1 MHKLYDVTYT
11 IISSDIAPDIFA
23 DSSIFTEEEP
33 STHVDTFNTFQD
45 FFDAVSSHKYPLACS
60 FPNSNY
66 TDGISLFGKPFVTI
80 HGLRFD
86 YNITE
91 RNFKA
96 PVLIQTTC
104 KERSTKDNN
113 FDFFKKNL
121 SMDNFKIFLQEQFDA
136 NTSSPSPTLNT
147 LTEKLLND

>member
-33 STHVDTFNTFQD
+33 SPQVDTFNTFHD
-45 FFDAVSSHKYPLACS
+45 FFDAVSSYKYPSALS

-66 TDGISLFGKPFVTI
+66 TYGTSLLGKLFVTI
-80 HGLRFD
+80 HGIRFD

-96 PVLIQTTC
+96 PVIIQTTY
-104 KERSTKDNN
+104 KERSTKDNS

-121 SMDNFKIFLQEQFDA
+121 SIDDFMTFLQERYGADCKTILF
-136 NTSSPSPTLNT
+136 NTTM
-147 LTEKLLND
+147 EK

>member
-1 MHKLYDVTYT
+1 MHKLYDITYT

-45 FFDAVSSHKYPLACS
+45 FFDAVSSHKYQWSIPG
-60 FPNSNY
+60 SNY
-66 TDGISLFGKPFVTI
+66 TYGISMFGKPFVTI
-80 HGLRFD
+80 YGVRFD

-91 RNFKA
+91 RNFKS
-96 PVLIQTTC
+96 PVIIQTTC
-104 KERSTKDNN
+104 KECSTKDNN

-121 SMDNFKIFLQEQFDA
+121 PMDDFKIFLQEQFGT
-136 NTSSPSPTLNT
+136 NTSSTSHILNT

>member
-1 MHKLYDVTYT
+1 MHKLYRVTYT
-11 IISSDIAPDIFA
+11 IISNDIAPDIFA

-45 FFDAVSSHKYPLACS
+45 FFDAVSSHKYPWS
-60 FPNSNY
+60 IPGSNY
-66 TDGISLFGKPFVTI
+66 TYGISMFGKPFVTI
-80 HGLRFD
+80 YGVRFD

-91 RNFKA
+91 RSFKA

-104 KERSTKDNN
+104 KECSTKDNN

-121 SMDNFKIFLQEQFDA
+121 SMDNFMTFLQERYGTTPAKIIQ
-136 NTSSPSPTLNT
+136 TILS
-147 LTEKLLND
+147 EK

>member
-23 DSSIFTEEEP
+23 DSSIFTEEKP
-33 STHVDTFNTFQD
+33 STQVDTFNTFHD
-45 FFDAVSSHKYPLACS
+45 FFDAVSSHKYPWCI
-60 FPNSNY
+60 PGSNY
-66 TDGISLFGKPFVTI
+66 TYGTSLLGKPFVTVYGI
-80 HGLRFD
+80 RFD

-96 PVLIQTTC
+96 PVLIRTTY
-104 KERSTKDNN
+104 KECSTKDNN

-121 SMDNFKIFLQEQFDA
+121 SMDDFMTFLQERYGADCKTILF
-136 NTSSPSPTLNT
+136 NTAM
-147 LTEKLLND
+147 EK

>member
-11 IISSDIAPDIFA
+11 IISNDIAPDIFA

-33 STHVDTFNTFQD
+33 STQVDTFNTFHD
-45 FFDAVSSHKYPLACS
+45 FFDAVSSHKYPWCI
-60 FPNSNY
+60 PDSNY
-66 TDGISLFGKPFVTI
+66 AYGISMLGKPFVI
-80 HGLRFD
+80 VHGIRFD

-96 PVLIQTTC
+96 PVLIRTTY
-104 KERSTKDNN
+104 KECSTKDNN

-121 SMDNFKIFLQEQFDA
+121 SMDDFMIFLHERYGAAPIQIIQTILSE
-136 NTSSPSPTLNT
+136 N
-147 LTEKLLND
+147 E

>member
-45 FFDAVSSHKYPLACS
+45 FFDAVSSHKYPWGI
-60 FPNSNY
+60 PGSNY
-66 TDGISLFGKPFVTI
+66 TYGISMFGKPFVTI
-80 HGLRFD
+80 YGVRFD

-104 KERSTKDNN
+104 KECSTKDNN
-113 FDFFKKNL
+113 FDFFRKNL
-121 SMDNFKIFLQEQFDA
+121 SMDDFMTFLQERYSTDCK
-136 NTSSPSPTLNT
+136 TTILST
-147 LTEKLLND
+147 LTEK

>member
-23 DSSIFTEEEP
+23 VSSIFTEKEP

-45 FFDAVSSHKYPLACS
+45 FFDAVSAHKYPWCI
-60 FPNSNY
+60 PGSNY
-66 TDGISLFGKPFVTI
+66 TYGISMFGKPFVTI
-80 HGLRFD
+80 YGVRFD

-121 SMDNFKIFLQEQFDA
+121 SMDDFMTFLQERYGADCKAVIF
-136 NTSSPSPTLNT
+136 NTAM
-147 LTEKLLND
+147 EK

>member
-23 DSSIFTEEEP
+23 NSSIFTEEEP

-45 FFDAVSSHKYPLACS
+45 FFDAVSSHKYPWS
-60 FPNSNY
+60 IPGNNY
-66 TDGISLFGKPFVTI
+66 TYGISMFGKPFVTI
-80 HGLRFD
+80 YGARFD

-91 RNFKA
+91 KNFKA

-104 KERSTKDNN
+104 KECSTKDNN

-121 SMDNFKIFLQEQFDA
+121 SMDDFITFLQERYGQLMNVDK
-136 NTSSPSPTLNT
+136 LNII
-147 LTEKLLND
+147 LEK

>member
-33 STHVDTFNTFQD
+33 SPQVDTFNTFHD
-45 FFDAVSSHKYPLACS
+45 FFDAVSSYKYPSALS

-66 TDGISLFGKPFVTI
+66 TYGTSLLGKLFVTI
-80 HGLRFD
+80 HGIRFD

-96 PVLIQTTC
+96 PVIIQTTY
-104 KERSTKDNN
+104 KERSTKDNS

-121 SMDNFKIFLQEQFDA
+121 SMDDFMTFLQERYGAGCKTILF
-136 NTSSPSPTLNT
+136 NTAM
-147 LTEKLLND
+147 EK

>member
-33 STHVDTFNTFQD
+33 SPQVDTFNTFHD
-45 FFDAVSSHKYPLACS
+45 FFDAVSSYKYPSALS

-66 TDGISLFGKPFVTI
+66 TYGTSLLGKLFVTI
-80 HGLRFD
+80 HGIRFD

-91 RNFKA
+91 RNFKT
-96 PVLIQTTC
+96 PVIIQTTY
-104 KERSTKDNN
+104 KERSTKDNS

-121 SMDNFKIFLQEQFDA
+121 SIDDFMTFLQERYGADCKTILF
-136 NTSSPSPTLNT
+136 NTTM
-147 LTEKLLND
+147 EK

>member
-11 IISSDIAPDIFA
+11 IISNDIAPDIFA

-33 STHVDTFNTFQD
+33 STQVDTFNTFHD
-45 FFDAVSSHKYPLACS
+45 FFDAVSSYKYPSALS

-66 TDGISLFGKPFVTI
+66 TYGTSLLGKLFVTI
-80 HGLRFD
+80 HGVRFD

-96 PVLIQTTC
+96 PVLIRTTY
-104 KERSTKDNN
+104 KECSTKDNN

-121 SMDNFKIFLQEQFDA
+121 SMDDFMTFLQERYGADCKTILF
-136 NTSSPSPTLNT
+136 NTAM
-147 LTEKLLND
+147 EK

>member
-23 DSSIFTEEEP
+23 DGSIFTEEEP

-66 TDGISLFGKPFVTI
+66 TYGISLFGKPFVTI

-96 PVLIQTTC
+96 PVHIQTTC

-121 SMDNFKIFLQEQFDA
+121 SMDDFMTFLQEQFDA

>member
-23 DSSIFTEEEP
+23 NSSIFTEEEP

-45 FFDAVSSHKYPLACS
+45 FFDAVSLHKYPWS
-60 FPNSNY
+60 SNY
-66 TDGISLFGKPFVTI
+66 AYGISMFGKPFVTI
-80 HGLRFD
+80 YGVRFD

-96 PVLIQTTC
+96 PVIIQTTC

-121 SMDNFKIFLQEQFDA
+121 SMDDFMTFLQERYGTDCKAILF
-136 NTSSPSPTLNT
+136 NTAM
-147 LTEKLLND
+147 EK

>member
-11 IISSDIAPDIFA
+11 IISSDIASDIFA

-33 STHVDTFNTFQD
+33 STQVDTFNTFHD
-45 FFDAVSSHKYPLACS
+45 FFDAVSSHKYPLALS

-66 TDGISLFGKPFVTI
+66 TYGTSLLGKLFVTI
-80 HGLRFD
+80 HGVRFD

-96 PVLIQTTC
+96 PVLIRTTY
-104 KERSTKDNN
+104 KECSTKDNN

-121 SMDNFKIFLQEQFDA
+121 SMDDFMTFLQERYGADCKTILF
-136 NTSSPSPTLNT
+136 NTAM
-147 LTEKLLND
+147 EK

>member
-1 MHKLYDVTYT
+1 MHKLYDITYT

-45 FFDAVSSHKYPLACS
+45 FFDAVSSHKYPWCI
-60 FPNSNY
+60 PGSNY
-66 TDGISLFGKPFVTI
+66 TYGISMFGKPFVTI
-80 HGLRFD
+80 YCVRFD

-104 KERSTKDNN
+104 KERSTKDNSY
-113 FDFFKKNL
+113 DFFKKNL
-121 SMDNFKIFLQEQFDA
+121 SMDDFKIFLQEQFGADCKA
-136 NTSSPSPTLNT
+136 ILFNTAM
-147 LTEKLLND
+147 EK

>member
-11 IISSDIAPDIFA
+11 IISNDIAPDIFA

-33 STHVDTFNTFQD
+33 STQVDTFNTFHD
-45 FFDAVSSHKYPLACS
+45 FFDAVSSYKYPSALS

-66 TDGISLFGKPFVTI
+66 TYGTSLLGKLFVTI
-80 HGLRFD
+80 HGVRFD

-96 PVLIQTTC
+96 PVLIQTTY
-104 KERSTKDNN
+104 KECSTKDNN

-121 SMDNFKIFLQEQFDA
+121 SMDDFMTFLQERYGADCKTILF
-136 NTSSPSPTLNT
+136 NTAM
-147 LTEKLLND
+147 EK

>member
-33 STHVDTFNTFQD
+33 STQVDTFNTFQD
-45 FFDAVSSHKYPLACS
+45 FFDAVSSHKYPLACA

-66 TDGISLFGKPFVTI
+66 TYGTSLLGKPFVII
-80 HGLRFD
+80 HGVRFD

-91 RNFKA
+91 KNFKT
-96 PVLIQTTC
+96 PVLIQTTY
-104 KERSTKDNN
+104 KECTTKDNN

-121 SMDNFKIFLQEQFDA
+121 SMDDFMIFLQERYGTA
-136 NTSSPSPTLNT
+136 PTQIIQTILS
-147 LTEKLLND
+147 EK

>member
-1 MHKLYDVTYT
+1 MHRLYDVTYT
-11 IISSDIAPDIFA
+11 IISNDIAPDIFA
-23 DSSIFTEEEP
+23 NSSIFTEEEP

-45 FFDAVSSHKYPLACS
+45 FFDAVSSYKYPLALS

-66 TDGISLFGKPFVTI
+66 TYGTSLFGKPFVTI
-80 HGLRFD
+80 HGIRFD

-96 PVLIQTTC
+96 PVLIRTTY
-104 KERSTKDNN
+104 KECSTKDNN

-121 SMDNFKIFLQEQFDA
+121 SMDDFMTFLQERYGA
-136 NTSSPSPTLNT
+136 APTQIIQTILSDN
-147 LTEKLLND
+147 

>member
-11 IISSDIAPDIFA
+11 IISSDITPDIFA
-23 DSSIFTEEEP
+23 NSSIFTEEEP

-45 FFDAVSSHKYPLACS
+45 FFDAVSSCKYPLCCG
-60 FPNSNY
+60 FPNGNY
-66 TDGISLFGKPFVTI
+66 TYGISMFGKPFVTI
-80 HGLRFD
+80 YGARFD

-104 KERSTKDNN
+104 KECSTKDNN

-121 SMDNFKIFLQEQFDA
+121 SMDDFMTFLQERYGADCKTILF
-136 NTSSPSPTLNT
+136 NTAM
-147 LTEKLLND
+147 EQ

>member
-1 MHKLYDVTYT
+1 MHKLYNVTYT
-11 IISSDIAPDIFA
+11 IISNDIAPDIFA
-23 DSSIFTEEEP
+23 NSSIFTEEEP
-33 STHVDTFNTFQD
+33 STQVDTFNTFHD
-45 FFDAVSSHKYPLACS
+45 FFDAVSSHKYPFS

-66 TDGISLFGKPFVTI
+66 TYGTSLFGKPFVTI
-80 HGLRFD
+80 YCVRFD

-96 PVLIQTTC
+96 PVLIQTTY
-104 KERSTKDNN
+104 KECSTKDNS

-121 SMDNFKIFLQEQFDA
+121 SMDDFKIFLQEQFSA
-136 NTSSPSPTLNT
+136 KTSSPSTTLNT

>member
-11 IISSDIAPDIFA
+11 IISNDIVPDIFA

-33 STHVDTFNTFQD
+33 STQVDTFNTFQD
-45 FFDAVSSHKYPLACS
+45 FFDAVSSHKYPWCI
-60 FPNSNY
+60 PDSNY
-66 TDGISLFGKPFVTI
+66 TYGISLLGKPFVI
-80 HGLRFD
+80 VHGICFD

-96 PVLIQTTC
+96 PVLIRTTY
-104 KERSTKDNN
+104 KECSPKDNN

-121 SMDNFKIFLQEQFDA
+121 SMDDFMTLLQERYGEFMSVDKLDLI
-136 NTSSPSPTLNT
+136 S
-147 LTEKLLND
+147 EK

>member
-23 DSSIFTEEEP
+23 NSSIFTEEEP

-45 FFDAVSSHKYPLACS
+45 FFDAVSSCKYPLCCG
-60 FPNSNY
+60 FPNGNY
-66 TDGISLFGKPFVTI
+66 TYGISLFGKPFVAI
-80 HGLRFD
+80 HGVRFD

-91 RNFKA
+91 KNFKA
-96 PVLIQTTC
+96 PVIIQTTY

-121 SMDNFKIFLQEQFDA
+121 SMDDFMTFLQERYGADYKTILF
-136 NTSSPSPTLNT
+136 NTAM
-147 LTEKLLND
+147 EK

>member
-23 DSSIFTEEEP
+23 DSSIFTEEEL

-45 FFDAVSSHKYPLACS
+45 FFDAVSSHKYPWS
-60 FPNSNY
+60 SNY
-66 TDGISLFGKPFVTI
+66 TYGISMFGKPFVTI
-80 HGLRFD
+80 YGIRFD

-96 PVLIQTTC
+96 PVIIQTTC

-121 SMDNFKIFLQEQFDA
+121 SMDDFMIFLQERYGADCKAILF
-136 NTSSPSPTLNT
+136 NTAM
-147 LTEKLLND
+147 EK

>member
-11 IISSDIAPDIFA
+11 IISNDISPDIFA

-33 STHVDTFNTFQD
+33 STQVDTFNTFHD
-45 FFDAVSSHKYPLACS
+45 FFDAVSSHKYPSALS

-66 TDGISLFGKPFVTI
+66 TYGTSLLGKLFVII
-80 HGLRFD
+80 HGIRFD

-96 PVLIQTTC
+96 PVIIQTTY
-104 KERSTKDNN
+104 KECSTKDNS

-121 SMDNFKIFLQEQFDA
+121 SMDDFMTFLQERYGA
-136 NTSSPSPTLNT
+136 APTQIMQTILSEN
-147 LTEKLLND
+147 

>member
-33 STHVDTFNTFQD
+33 SPQVDTFNTFHD
-45 FFDAVSSHKYPLACS
+45 FFDAVSSYKYPSALS

-66 TDGISLFGKPFVTI
+66 TYGTSLLGKLFVTI
-80 HGLRFD
+80 HGIRFD

-96 PVLIQTTC
+96 PVIIQTTY
-104 KERSTKDNN
+104 KERSTKDNS
-113 FDFFKKNL
+113 FDFFKK
-121 SMDNFKIFLQEQFDA
+121 
-136 NTSSPSPTLNT
+136 TCP
-147 LTEKLLND
+147 

>member
-11 IISSDIAPDIFA
+11 IISSDITPDIFA

-45 FFDAVSSHKYPLACS
+45 FFDAVSSHKYPWS
-60 FPNSNY
+60 IPGSNY
-66 TDGISLFGKPFVTI
+66 TYGISIFGKPFVTI
-80 HGLRFD
+80 YGVRFD

-96 PVLIQTTC
+96 PVIIQTTY
-104 KERSTKDNN
+104 KEYSTKDNS
-113 FDFFKKNL
+113 FDFFRKNL
-121 SMDNFKIFLQEQFDA
+121 SIDDFMTFLRERYGADCKA
-136 NTSSPSPTLNT
+136 AILNN
-147 LTEKLLND
+147 LMEK

>member
-11 IISSDIAPDIFA
+11 IISSDITPDIFA
-23 DSSIFTEEEP
+23 DGSIFTEEEP
-33 STHVDTFNTFQD
+33 STQVDTFNTFQD
-45 FFDAVSSHKYPLACS
+45 FFDAVSSHKYPLECA

-66 TDGISLFGKPFVTI
+66 TYGTSLLGKPFVTI
-80 HGLRFD
+80 HGVRFD

-96 PVLIQTTC
+96 PVIIQTTY
-104 KERSTKDNN
+104 KECSTKDNS

-121 SMDNFKIFLQEQFDA
+121 SMDDFMTFLQERYGADCKTILF
-136 NTSSPSPTLNT
+136 NTAM
-147 LTEKLLND
+147 EK

>member
-1 MHKLYDVTYT
+1 MHKLYDVTCT

-23 DSSIFTEEEP
+23 DGSIFTEEEP
-33 STHVDTFNTFQD
+33 STQVDTFNTFQD
-45 FFDAVSSHKYPLACS
+45 FFDAVSSHKYPWS
-60 FPNSNY
+60 IPGSNY
-66 TDGISLFGKPFVTI
+66 TYGTSMFGKPFVTVY
-80 HGLRFD
+80 GLRFD

-104 KERSTKDNN
+104 KECSTKDNS
-113 FDFFKKNL
+113 FDFFKRNL

>member
-1 MHKLYDVTYT
+1 MHKLYRVTYT

-23 DSSIFTEEEP
+23 DRSVFTEEEP

-45 FFDAVSSHKYPLACS
+45 FFDAVSSHKYPWS
-60 FPNSNY
+60 IPGSNY
-66 TDGISLFGKPFVTI
+66 TYGISMFGKPFVTI
-80 HGLRFD
+80 YGVRFD

-104 KERSTKDNN
+104 KECSTKDNN

-121 SMDNFKIFLQEQFDA
+121 SMDDFMTFLQERYG
-136 NTSSPSPTLNT
+136 TT
-147 LTEKLLND
+147 LTKIIQTISSEK